1 MRLLLKKCKLVKSYE
16 KQTMKKITYYAFSLF
31 FLLNGVLSCNSNED
45 SKNLI
50 TVDQEDVNQSLN
62 TKFDGKI
69 FSIPSPILT
78 MLLVKKVSK
87 DFHPDFLVPTSNVDN
102 YQSEF
107 KRALL
112 VGVYGADLGYTSMYN
127 EKNKIMEYL
136 VTVEKL
142 TNSLGLESAFDKT
155 FLERY
160 QNNIENSDSMMH
172 IVADAF
178 KNADLF
184 LKSGDRKSVS
194 ALMLAGGWTESMHFA
209 SALAIEHKHKELI
222 ERIGDQNQTLE
233 TMISL
238 LEVNNKQNSNDELI
252 TLFKDLKETFDKI
265 VITYEYN
272 EPETDVANKT
282 TTLKHTV
289 NFEISEETLI
299 EIHNKI
305 KFLRNYIIE

>member
-1 MRLLLKKCKLVKSYE
+1 
-16 KQTMKKITYYAFSLF
+16 MKKITYYAFTF
-31 FLLNGVLSCNSNED
+31 CFLLFGIISCNSDED

-87 DFHPDFLVPTSNVDN
+87 DFHPEYLAPTSNVDN

-112 VGVYGADLGYTSMYN
+112 VGVYGADLGYTSMYRD
-127 EKNKIMEYL
+127 KNKIMEYL

-142 TNSLGLESAFDKT
+142 TNSLGLESSFDKN

-160 QNNIENSDSMMH
+160 QNNIDNSDSMMY

-209 SALAIEHKHKELI
+209 SELAIKHKNKELT

-252 TLFKDLKETFDKI
+252 VLFKDLKESFDKI
-265 VITYEYN
+265 TINYEFN
-272 EPETDVANKT
+272 EPETDAANKI
-282 TTLKHTV
+282 TTLTHKV
-289 NFEISEETLI
+289 NFDIDEDTLL
-299 EIHNKI
+299 EIHSKI
-305 KFLRNYIIE
+305 KFLRQFIIE

>member
-1 MRLLLKKCKLVKSYE
+1 
-16 KQTMKKITYYAFSLF
+16 MKKITYYAFTF
-31 FLLNGVLSCNSNED
+31 CFLLFGILSCNSDED

-87 DFHPDFLVPTSNVDN
+87 DFHPEYLAPTSNVDN

-112 VGVYGADLGYTSMYN
+112 VGVYGADLGYTSMYRD
-127 EKNKIMEYL
+127 KNKIMEYL

-142 TNSLGLESAFDKT
+142 TNSLGLESSFDKN

-160 QNNIENSDSMMH
+160 QNNIDNSDSMMY

-209 SALAIEHKHKELI
+209 SELAIKHKNKELT

-252 TLFKDLKETFDKI
+252 VLFKDLKESFDKI
-265 VITYEYN
+265 TINYEFN
-272 EPETDVANKT
+272 EPETDAANKI
-282 TTLKHTV
+282 TTLTHKV
-289 NFEISEETLI
+289 NFDIDEDTLL
-299 EIHNKI
+299 EIHSKI
-305 KFLRNYIIE
+305 KFLRQFIIE

>member
-1 MRLLLKKCKLVKSYE
+1 
-16 KQTMKKITYYAFSLF
+16 MKKITYYAFTF
-31 FLLNGVLSCNSNED
+31 CFLLFGILSCNSDED

-50 TVDQEDVNQSLN
+50 TVDQEDLNQSLN

-87 DFHPDFLVPTSNVDN
+87 DFHPEYLAPTSNVDN

-112 VGVYGADLGYTSMYN
+112 VGVYGADLGYTSMYRD
-127 EKNKIMEYL
+127 KNKIMEYL

-142 TNSLGLESAFDKT
+142 TNSLGLESSFDKN

-160 QNNIENSDSMMH
+160 QNNIDNSDSMMY

-209 SALAIEHKHKELI
+209 SELAIKHKNKELT

-252 TLFKDLKETFDKI
+252 VLFKDLKESFDKI
-265 VITYEYN
+265 TINYEFN
-272 EPETDVANKT
+272 EPETDAANKI
-282 TTLKHTV
+282 TTLTHKV
-289 NFEISEETLI
+289 NFDIDEDTLL
-299 EIHNKI
+299 EIHSKI
-305 KFLRNYIIE
+305 KFLRQFIIE